1 MFSARIT
8 LLALAL
14 HGGAAALEVE
24 HLSSV
29 AQDSRDYVYFPSHE
43 GLLRYDGEHLLN
55 LSVFSALPSGL
66 ARDIEI
72 SDTDIAYVLYNS
84 GLVWSIDL
92 RSLEARLFAETS
104 ATNIAITH
112 ESLFTQEPNRVLEYK
127 LSTGEYA
134 IRLSGK
140 SEVIDL
146 ESGYGNVYALA
157 NDGLYQFQ
165 KGMSTNVVSQTVEVG
180 DIDVTPHGAVY
191 FANDHLGYYS
201 SLQGT
206 VLTNY
211 SIKNAENLTYVAPY
225 FVYYTDG
232 DSVNEASLTTLEQT
246 RTQVNSTRKTYLSL
260 FADSKQQ
267 LWGLNINEFGIVEGS
282 SRATTL
288 AIGSPY
294 NILERVNNSWWVG
307 TTKGVYNEGKP
318 VDWLND
324 QIGTDFEVTAFSTF
338 AGYLIVS
345 TNDGAYSVDVT
356 KRVVEP
362 IFDGYVIN
370 STVIDEQLYLA
381 TDESG
386 IARFNSKLEYDDF
399 HIINSM
405 LISNEILN
413 VTEIDNYLYISTAA
427 GLVRANEPNSVFHE
441 YQGQSK
447 VTDVAK
453 LNSDIYMATYGDGLY
468 RKDGDGWLKVPSPK
482 YIKEIVEAQN
492 KIYLLTNNG
501 IHFLEADKFATQLIR
516 ETQDHAFMIGSVR
529 LVGER
534 IYAVSDSAF
543 LELTDFREFEL
554 DAPIVSYV
562 KSPNGITLGGDSLT
576 LDEDGWLDIA
586 VSNLQY
592 AYNERVK
599 YEYRFNGGEWF
610 SLHSPILQ
618 LNELAPNRYVVEFR
632 QRLGEAWSEPVMYQ
646 FKITSAWYNSPTAIT
661 AYITLVMAVLIAA
674 GLYVHF
680 WIQSF
685 HRVYRQNREK
695 LQRSNL
701 THAAMLAEQARVLCS
716 GDDTMLTEGL
726 VKLDKV
732 LELLEPIAHNGP
744 YLGDQKLKSGL
755 DLLQVQSNLQA
766 KIKVHF
772 DVTLGRLKLDK
783 ELENNVYSVVYHA
796 LHNAILH
803 SEGTFVKV
811 NIHKLKSQLEV
822 CIEDDGIGIPLRSRL
837 HFGEGLYTMRDIAKA
852 LNIKLRIKTG
862 KKGTSISMMFP
873 LIEPE
878 SPTKEEIQRDML
890 AKM

>member
-1 MFSARIT
+1 MFAARIT

-55 LSVFSALPSGL
+55 LSHFSALPSGL

-72 SDTDIAYVLYNS
+72 SDTDVAYVLYNS
-84 GLVWSIDL
+84 GAVWSIDL
-92 RSLEARLFAETS
+92 RSLEARSFAETS

-112 ESLFTQEPNRVLEYK
+112 ESLFTQEANRVLEYK
-127 LSTGEYA
+127 LSTGKYA

-140 SEVIDL
+140 TEVIDL
-146 ESGYGNVYALA
+146 ESGYGHVFALA
-157 NDGLYQFQ
+157 SDGLYQFQ
-165 KGMSTNVVSQTVEVG
+165 KGMSTNVVAQTVKVG
-180 DIDVTPHGAVY
+180 DIDVTPHGVVY

-201 SLQGT
+201 NLQGT
-206 VLTNY
+206 TLTND
-211 SIKNAENLTYVAPY
+211 SIKRAENLTYVAPY

-232 DSVNEASLTTLEQT
+232 DSVNEVSLTTLEQT
-246 RTQVNSTRKTYLSL
+246 REQVNSTRKTYLSM

-267 LWGLNINEFGIVEGS
+267 LWGLNINEFGIVEGN
-282 SRATTL
+282 SRVSNFTV
-288 AIGSPY
+288 GSPY
-294 NILERVNNSWWVG
+294 NILERVNGSWWVG
-307 TTKGVYNEGKP
+307 TTKGVYKDGQP
-318 VDWLND
+318 VEWLNE
-324 QIGTDFEVTAFSTF
+324 QIGKDFEVTAFSTF

-356 KRVVEP
+356 KRAVKP
-362 IFDGYVIN
+362 IFNGYVIN
-370 STVIDEQLYLA
+370 STVINEQLYLA

-386 IARFNSKLEYDDF
+386 IVRFNSKLEYDDF

-413 VTEIDNYLYISTAA
+413 VTEINSHLYISTAA
-427 GLVRANEPNSVFHE
+427 GLVRASEPNSVFHE

-447 VTDVAK
+447 VTDVAMF
-453 LNSDIYMATYGDGLY
+453 NSNIYMATYGDGLY
-468 RKDGDGWLKVPSPK
+468 RKDGDDWIKVPSPK
-482 YIKEIVEAQN
+482 YIKEIVESQN

-501 IHFLEADKFATQLIR
+501 IHFLDADKSATQLIR
-516 ETQDHAFMIGSVR
+516 ETQDHAFMIGSMR
-529 LVGER
+529 IVGER

-543 LELTDFREFEL
+543 LEISNSSEFEL

-562 KSPNGITLGGDSLT
+562 KSANGVSLGNTSLT
-576 LDEDGWLDIA
+576 LDQDGWLDIA

-592 AYNERVK
+592 AYNDRVK
-599 YEYRFNGGEWF
+599 YEYRFNGGDWL
-610 SLHSPILQ
+610 SLHSPMLQ
-618 LNELAPNRYVVEFR
+618 LNELAPDRYVVEFR
-632 QRLGEAWSEPVMYQ
+632 QRLGEAWSESVTYQ
-646 FKITSAWYNSPTAIT
+646 FEITSAWYNSPTAIT
-661 AYITLVMAVLIAA
+661 AYIAFVVAVLLVA

-772 DVTLGRLKLDK
+772 DVTLGRLKMDK
-783 ELENNVYSVVYHA
+783 ELEKDVYSVVYHA
-796 LHNAILH
+796 LHNAVLH

-822 CIEDDGIGIPLRSRL
+822 CIEDDGVGIPLRSRL

-852 LNIKLRIKTG
+852 FHTKLRIKTG

-878 SPTKEEIQRDML
+878 RPTKDEIQRDML
-890 AKM
+890 EKM